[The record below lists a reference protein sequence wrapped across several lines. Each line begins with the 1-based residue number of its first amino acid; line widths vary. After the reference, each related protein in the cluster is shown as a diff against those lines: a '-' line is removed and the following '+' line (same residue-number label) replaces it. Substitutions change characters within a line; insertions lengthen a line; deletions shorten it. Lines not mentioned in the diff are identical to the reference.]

1 MTTRITPLNLVEID
15 IEPYRLSHGAAPSG
29 YGCWTFQIGGKT
41 EAITD
46 NYLQAIGTAKRLA
59 GLKGLS
65 EVRLLP

>member
-1 MTTRITPLNLVEID
+1 MTTITPLNLVEVN

-29 YGCWTFQIGGKT
+29 YGHWTFQIGGKT
-41 EAITD
+41 EIIAD
-46 NYLQAIGTAKRLA
+46 QYLQAIGTAKRLA